1 MDSTFYQ
8 INNLMNF
15 LKYVLIIISF
25 QSVSSD
31 QVNLSNKTIRFQNV
45 TVFVYNQSNVN
56 FSLPSVSS
64 NLISNIT
71 VNSSRSCFIKC
82 KLKGVCKSYVFTND
96 EIINCYLYN
105 RTFHYSEIL
114 EHNGTAVFILK
125 SDPITLLTTPVFGHT
140 RLPTTL
146 INVKIQN
153 NTQGKIFS
161 FFIIYSY
168 IKKIK

>member
-1 MDSTFYQ
+1 M
-8 INNLMNF
+8 
-15 LKYVLIIISF
+15 
-25 QSVSSD
+25 
-31 QVNLSNKTIRFQNV
+31 
-45 TVFVYNQSNVN
+45 
-56 FSLPSVSS
+56 
-64 NLISNIT
+64 
-71 VNSSRSCFIKC
+71 
-82 KLKGVCKSYVFTND
+82 FTND

-153 NTQGKIFS
+153 NTQLSIILDFKSQRNFNETLMKINVS
-161 FFIIYSY
+161 WVNFILMTL
-168 IKKIK
+168 